1 VVGRHDGRRAELSG
15 QREGVEKQEARW
27 HASQHAYEDKEW
39 EERAEEDRSPVAY
52 ATFLVGGGRG

>member
-1 VVGRHDGRRAELSG
+1 MASRRDSRRMKPSE

-27 HASQHAYEDKEW
+27 RASKHTYRDKEW
-39 EERAEEDRSPVAY
+39 EERAEEDRSPVAC

>member
-1 VVGRHDGRRAELSG
+1 MASRHDSRRTELSG

-27 HASQHAYEDKEW
+27 HASQHAYRHKEW
-39 EERAEEDRSPVAY
+39 EEREEEDRSPVAC